1 MLEVD
6 GINVHDDDSHTLR
19 GVSFTAREGE
29 VVCLLDRNGAGKAT
43 TILTTVDYLR
53 PRSGR
58 IV

>member
-6 GINVHDDDSHTLR
+6 GFNVYYVDSHTLR
-19 GVSFTAREGE
+19 GAREGE